1 LAGVRDLLI
10 TIDSQIWIYYFDPN
24 APENRN
30 VGQWMKTNL
39 KTANIVLS
47 TIIPL
52 EVAHN
57 LYNIPRMASDQ
68 IEQLLFKWITQK
80 NISIQ
85 DATQKEL
92 IMALKSL
99 KTNRS
104 QGIGGRDSLI
114 ISTMTLNNVEVLVTH
129 DKNLLRLTQFS
140 RIDPVFNPPLVL
152 EINQPLDEAEFKTLS
167 KNQ

>member
-1 LAGVRDLLI
+1 MI

-24 APENRN
+24 APENHN
-30 VGQWMKTNL
+30 VSQWMNANW
-39 KTANIVLS
+39 KTANIALS

-57 LYNIPRMASDQ
+57 LYNIPRMSSDQ

-80 NISIQ
+80 NISIL

-92 IMALKSL
+92 IMALKTL

-104 QGIGGRDSLI
+104 QGMGGRDCLI

-152 EINQPLDEAEFKTLS
+152 EINQPLDEAEFKVLS

>member
-1 LAGVRDLLI
+1 
-10 TIDSQIWIYYFDPN
+10 
-24 APENRN
+24 
-30 VGQWMKTNL
+30 
-39 KTANIVLS
+39 
-47 TIIPL
+47 
-52 EVAHN
+52 
-57 LYNIPRMASDQ
+57 
-68 IEQLLFKWITQK
+68 
-80 NISIQ
+80 
-85 DATQKEL
+85 
-92 IMALKSL
+92 MALKSL

-152 EINQPLDEAEFKTLS
+152 EINQPLNEVEFKTSS